1 MTRKTTFFLEGW
13 SWFKFNSLGLALGTV
28 LKLCGK
34 RVKTESQKVI
44 GEKLLGRAQKG
55 LNKVKRHNILK
66 TQYEHIKMYSKKMTD
81 GAFFPTQ
88 IDKSE

>member
-1 MTRKTTFFLEGW
+1 MIRVQYFRTGTRFEYGLE
-13 SWFKFNSLGLALGTV
+13 NLDQ
-28 LKLCGK
+28 CDK